1 MGTKNSPAIS
11 RQNTIITVLICGALG
26 MTQVSAQ
33 EQWAMPRM
41 PDGRPDLQGIWTNA
55 TQTPMQRPADFGE
68 KGFLTEA
75 EASDQEAGWRARI
88 TRYSAPSDPE
98 RVAPTDGNT
107 NAGYN
112 GFWIDRGTNVIQING
127 EFRTSILVDPS
138 DGQIPYLEG
147 GRPRHDLRSQWRA
160 MPGVEPYDDLE
171 LRPLAERCLLSFGSS
186 SGPPMLPV
194 MYNNNYQIV
203 QTADHIMILVEMVHD
218 ARIVRLDQEHYGT
231 DFDKWMGDSI
241 GYWEGDTLVVKTRNF
256 HPQQSYGGSSE
267 QLVVTERFELLE
279 QDKIK
284 YSFSLE
290 DSLSYRSEWTGEIA
304 MNRRPLNEPI
314 YEYACHEGNYAF
326 PGIMG
331 GARRLEVQAEQSE
344 N

>member
-1 MGTKNSPAIS
+1 MQKNTNQPVI
-11 RQNTIITVLICGALG
+11 RRIRLIVLLLSSLLMAAQL
-26 MTQVSAQ
+26 SAQ
-33 EQWAMPRM
+33 EWVIPRTT
-41 PDGRPDLQGIWTNA
+41 DGRPDLHGIWTNA
-55 TQTPMQRPADFGE
+55 TQTPLQRPADFGE

-75 EASDQEAGWRARI
+75 EASDTEAGWRARI
-88 TRYSAPSDPE
+88 DRFSAPSNPE
-98 RVAPTDGNT
+98 RAAPTDGNT

-127 EFRTSILVDPS
+127 EYRTSIVVDPL

-147 GRPRHDLRSQWRA
+147 GRPRNDLQAEWRA
-160 MPGVEPYDDLE
+160 TPGVEAYDDHE

-203 QTADHIMILVEMVHD
+203 QTADYVMILVEMVHD
-218 ARIVRLDQEHYGT
+218 TRIIRLDQEHSRI
-231 DFDKWMGDSI
+231 DFRKWMGDSV
-241 GYWEGDTLVVKTRNF
+241 GYWEDDTLVVKTKNF
-256 HPQQSYGGSSE
+256 HSLQSYRGSSE
-267 QLVVTERFELLE
+267 QLLVTERFELIE

-284 YSFSLE
+284 YSFIM
-290 DSLSYRSEWTGEIA
+290 DDPQSYRRDWTGEIA
-304 MNRRPLNEPI
+304 MNRRPVDEPM

-331 GARRLEVQAEQSE
+331 GARRLEAEALQSG